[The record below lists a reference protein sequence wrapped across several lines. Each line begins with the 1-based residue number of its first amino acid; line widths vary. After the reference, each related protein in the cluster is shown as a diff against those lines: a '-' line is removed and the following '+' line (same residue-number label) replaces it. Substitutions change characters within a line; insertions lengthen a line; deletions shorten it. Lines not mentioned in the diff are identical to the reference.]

1 VARRIAVQ
9 GHPPAKEAGPE
20 LLAFYMM
27 QSMVA
32 KMPFPMLS
40 RLMVSEDTTLR
51 LVQIEAYLADMLV
64 CFSWSPVDSF
74 VCTLVA
80 ARGGKVLTACAA
92 TAIDP

>member
-1 VARRIAVQ
+1 VQ

-20 LLAFYMM
+20 LLSFYMM

-32 KMPFPMLS
+32 KMPFRILS

-51 LVQIEAYLADMLV
+51 LVHIESYLADMLV
-64 CFSWSPVDSF
+64 CLSRSPVDSF

-80 ARGGKVLTACAA
+80 ARGGKVLLACAA
-92 TAIDP
+92 TAIDQ